1 MSGADEQTPQ
11 SIQTPDTVETR
22 IGKLEFTDG
31 APSAETVE
39 KVYDQLD
46 FSRGVDAF
54 LNSFQGASLAA
65 IRNGFLE
72 NGVKDNEF
80 FLFSELMDSKSLF
93 LTGNSDTVYLWGF
106 VDLSDGPMVVE
117 IPGVSPP
124 SGMLGCI
131 DDMWFKWVTDFGLPG
146 PDRGHGGR
154 YLVVGPDYDGPLP
167 DSGFH
172 VSHSRTDVVTVVGRA
187 FMIDNDPSGP
197 VAEIKK
203 SFRVYPYTP
212 GADGTAVATYLAG
225 GAPLAP
231 DPEIPETKFVEGSGK
246 EFNTIA
252 PNDYSY
258 WELINEVVQAER
270 AEAGDPEILGQLAA
284 VGIVKGKPF
293 KPDTRMKGILEDAV
307 AVGNA
312 TARAALFAPREGEGE
327 GFAYYEGSDWRNPL
341 FSGGYEFLDPP
352 PQITAKGVVPA
363 ESDGARK
370 LNSRI
375 AFFYLAT
382 VITPAMCMHLTG
394 IGSQYLLAT
403 RDSDG
408 EYLDG
413 AKSYKLNLPAGIPF
427 ERFWSVMLYDNQ
439 TRSMLQTSQPK
450 PDLGSQSGTVKEND
464 DGSTDMYFGPEP
476 PEGVEDNW
484 LQTVPG
490 KGYIPLLRFY
500 SPKASFFDKSWRPSE
515 IEKTS

>member
-1 MSGADEQTPQ
+1 MSKTKGPPA
-11 SIQTPDTVETR
+11 SIQTPDTVKTR
-22 IGKLEFTDG
+22 LGTLNFRDG
-31 APSAETVE
+31 VPSDETVE

-46 FSRGVDAF
+46 FSRGVEAF

-65 IRNGFLE
+65 IRKGFLE
-72 NGVKDNEF
+72 SGVQDNDF
-80 FLFSELMDSKSLF
+80 FLFSELMDSNSLF
-93 LTGNSDTVYLWGF
+93 LTGNADTVYLWGF
-106 VDLSDGPMVVE
+106 VDLSDGPMVVD
-117 IPGVSPP
+117 IPKLSLP
-124 SGMLGCI
+124 STMLGCI
-131 DDMWFKWVTDFGLPG
+131 DDMWFGWITDFGAPG

-154 YLVVGPDYDGPLP
+154 YLVVGPDYNGPLP

-172 VSHSRTDVVTVVGRA
+172 VSHSRTNVVTVVGRA

-197 VAEIKK
+197 VAEIKE

-212 GADGTAVATYLAG
+212 GAEGTAVATYLAG
-225 GAPLAP
+225 EAPLAA
-231 DPEIPETKFVEGSGK
+231 DAEIPETKFVEGSGK
-246 EFNTIA
+246 AFSTIA

-258 WELINEVVQAER
+258 WELINEVVQAEP
-270 AEAGDPEILGQLAA
+270 ADAGDPEILGQLAA

-293 KPDTRMKGILEDAV
+293 APDKRMKGILEDAV

-312 TARAALFAPREGEGE
+312 AARTALFAPREEEGE

-352 PQITAKGVVPA
+352 PQITAEGVVPA

-408 EYLDG
+408 ENLDG
-413 AKSYKLNLPAGIPF
+413 AKTYKLNLPAGIPF

-439 TRSMLQTSQPK
+439 TRSMLQTGQPK
-450 PDLGSQSGTVKEND
+450 PDLGSQSGTVAEND
-464 DGSTDMYFGPEP
+464 DGSIDLYFGPECP
-476 PEGVEDNW
+476 DGAENNW

-500 SPKASFFDKSWRPSE
+500 SPKASFFDKSWQPSE
-515 IEKTS
+515 IEVVS

>member
-1 MSGADEQTPQ
+1 MSATPQ

-22 IGKLEFTDG
+22 LGTLSFRDG
-31 APSAETVE
+31 VPSDETVE

-46 FSRGVDAF
+46 FSRGVEAF

-65 IRNGFLE
+65 IRKGFRE
-72 NGVKDNEF
+72 NGVQDNDF
-80 FLFSELMDSKSLF
+80 FLFSELMDSQSLF
-93 LTGNSDTVYLWGF
+93 LTGNADTVYLWGF
-106 VDLSDGPMVVE
+106 VDLSDGPIVVD
-117 IPGVSPP
+117 IPALSLP
-124 SGMLGCI
+124 SALLGTI
-131 DDMWFKWVTDFGLPG
+131 DDMWFGWITDFGAPG
-146 PDRGHGGR
+146 PDRATGGK
-154 YLVVGPDYDGPLP
+154 YLIAGPGYDGPLP

-172 VSHSRTDVVTVVGRA
+172 VSHSRTNVVTVVGRA

-197 VAEIKK
+197 VAEIKE

-212 GADGTAVATYLAG
+212 GAEGTAVASYLAG
-225 GAPLAP
+225 EEPLAAP
-231 DPEIPETKFVEGSGK
+231 AEAPETKFVEGSGNA
-246 EFNTIA
+246 FNTIA

-258 WELINEVVQAER
+258 WELINEVVQEQPAGS
-270 AEAGDPEILGQLAA
+270 GDPEILGQLAA

-293 KPDTRMKGILEDAV
+293 SPDERMRGILEDAV

-312 TARAALFAPREGEGE
+312 TARTQLFSPREGEGE

-341 FSGGYEFLDPP
+341 FTGGYEFLDPP
-352 PQITAKGVVPA
+352 PQITPDGVVPA

-403 RDSDG
+403 RDADG
-408 EYLDG
+408 ETLEG
-413 AKSYKLNLPAGIPF
+413 AKTYKLNLPSDIPF

-439 TRSMLQTSQPK
+439 TRSMLQTGQPK
-450 PDLGSQSGTVKEND
+450 PDLGSQSGTVAEND
-464 DGSTDMYFGPEP
+464 DGSIDIYFGPECP
-476 PEGVEDNW
+476 DGAENNW
-484 LQTVPG
+484 LQTVPD
-490 KGYIPLLRFY
+490 KGFLPILRFY
-500 SPKASFFDKSWRPSE
+500 SPKASFFDKSWQPSE
-515 IEKTS
+515 IKVVS